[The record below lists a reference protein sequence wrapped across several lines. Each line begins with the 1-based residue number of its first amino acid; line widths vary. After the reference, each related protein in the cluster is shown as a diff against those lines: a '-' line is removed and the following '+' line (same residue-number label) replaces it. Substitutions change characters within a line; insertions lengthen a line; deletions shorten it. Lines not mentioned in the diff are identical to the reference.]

1 MLEGLW
7 DKKGQAASSPVSV
20 PITLLQNRDVVL
32 EDVCCKHQC
41 KIIQ

>member
-7 DKKGQAASSPVSV
+7 DKKGQAAASPVLFPHSDSE
-20 PITLLQNRDVVL
+20 RGHVL
-32 EDVCCKHQC
+32 EGVCYNHQC